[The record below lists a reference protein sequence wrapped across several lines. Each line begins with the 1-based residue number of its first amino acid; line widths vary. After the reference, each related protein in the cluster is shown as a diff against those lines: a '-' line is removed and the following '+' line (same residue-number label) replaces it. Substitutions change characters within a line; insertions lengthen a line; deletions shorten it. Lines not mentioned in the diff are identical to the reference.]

1 MKKFGIKAIESVKFI
16 NKDTGEEVKDIRD
29 IQPEYKEYNK
39 NTDIV
44 ELLINST
51 IPLEWMHNEFFN
63 QFGHDES
70 QPLYDK
76 WVWECEKIENATK
89 EDLWKAYGLI
99 SGYLWDFGDGNFS
112 NAFEPSNTPLVG
124 PPDITVDPD
133 DDFKKSTET
142 SP

>member
-1 MKKFGIKAIESVKFI
+1 MKKFGIKSVVSVKFI
-16 NKDTGEEVKDIRD
+16 DKDTGEEVKDTRD
-29 IQPEYKEYNK
+29 MQPEYEEYSK

-51 IPLEWMHNEFFN
+51 IPLEWMYDEFFN

-76 WVWECEKIENATK
+76 WVWEREKIKNATK

-99 SGYLWDFGDGNFS
+99 SGYWLNEYKYWLSREEYEFRQYRREKGESF
-112 NAFEPSNTPLVG
+112 
-124 PPDITVDPD
+124 
-133 DDFKKSTET
+133 
-142 SP
+142 